1 MNKRTLILPTIVRS
15 SVLALLVMSA
25 LQGCSR
31 PTSVSGEMHGMAAPA
46 PAAEILLDGVVG
58 GAQQAARGKF
68 LAYEHSIA
76 VDAAE
81 GEVKPLLDKLV
92 AACQADVAN
101 QCTLLASGV
110 QGGRE
115 SSANV
120 RVRIKRPGVDKLVA
134 LAAAGGEVASRNTA
148 AEDLEGPI
156 RDNAKRL
163 DMLRS
168 YQQKLQALEAKSAN
182 NVEALVKVSQ
192 ELASVQSEL
201 EAATGTEARLMERVN
216 MDLLNIAIQSRTQR
230 GFWSPVKRSLSD
242 FGSNLSEGIASAVTG
257 VAYLIPW
264 ALILLAIGALAR
276 KLWRKVRSK

>member
-1 MNKRTLILPTIVRS
+1 M
-15 SVLALLVMSA
+15 LALLL
-25 LQGCSR
+25 LQGCSK
-31 PTSVSGEMHGMAAPA
+31 PYPAPSGAPAALEVAAAAPA
-46 PAAEILLDGVVG
+46 ARAD
-58 GAQQAARGKF
+58 AQRGKY
-68 LAYEHSIA
+68 LAYEHSVT

-81 GEVKPLLDKLV
+81 ADVKPLLDKLV
-92 AACQADVAN
+92 AACQGDAVN
-101 QCTLLASGV
+101 QCTLLAAGI

-115 SSANV
+115 SSAHV
-120 RVRIKRPGVDKLVA
+120 RLRIKRPGVEKLVA
-134 LAAAGGEVASRNTA
+134 LAAAGGVVASRNTA

-168 YQQKLQALEAKSAN
+168 YREKLLALEAKAGNSAD
-182 NVEALVKVSQ
+182 ALIKLSQ

-201 EAATGTEARLMERVN
+201 EAASGVEARLLERVN

-230 GFWSPVKRSLSD
+230 GFWSPVKRALGD
-242 FGSNLSEGIASAVTG
+242 FGSNLSQGIASTVTG

-264 ALILLAIGALAR
+264 LLVLLALGALAR

>member
-1 MNKRTLILPTIVRS
+1 MDKRTLILPTIVKS
-15 SVLALLVMSA
+15 SVLALVLLSG

-31 PTSVSGEMHGMAAPA
+31 PADVGMQRMAEV
-46 PAAEILLDGVVG
+46 AAEYSTADSAAG
-58 GAQQAARGKF
+58 GAQQEQRGKY
-68 LAYEHSIA
+68 LAYEHSVT

-81 GEVKPLLDKLV
+81 GDVKPLLDKLV
-92 AACQADVAN
+92 AACHADVAN

-168 YQQKLQALEAKSAN
+168 YQQKLQALEAKSSN
-182 NVEALVKVSQ
+182 NVEALVKLSQ

-201 EAATGTEARLMERVN
+201 EAATGVEARLMERVN

-230 GFWSPVKRSLSD
+230 GFWSPVKRALGD

-264 ALILLAIGALAR
+264 ALILLVVGALGR
-276 KLWRKVRSK
+276 KIWRKARNK

>member
-1 MNKRTLILPTIVRS
+1 MNKRTLILPTIVKS
-15 SVLALLVMSA
+15 SVLALLVLSA

-31 PTSVSGEMHGMAAPA
+31 PYASSDIGYSSAAA
-46 PAAEILLDGVVG
+46 KEAVA
-58 GAQQAARGKF
+58 GAQQPARGKY
-68 LAYEHSIA
+68 LAYEHSVT

-92 AACQADVAN
+92 AACHADVAN

-134 LAAAGGEVASRNTA
+134 LAAAGGEVASRHTA

-168 YQQKLQALEAKSAN
+168 YQQKLQALEAKSSN
-182 NVEALVKVSQ
+182 NVEALVKLSQ

-201 EAATGTEARLMERVN
+201 EAATGAEARLLERVN
-216 MDLLNIAIQSRTQR
+216 MDLLNISIQSRTQR

-257 VAYLIPW
+257 VAYMIPW
-264 ALILLAIGALAR
+264 ALILLVVGALAR
-276 KLWRKVRSK
+276 KLWRKVRSQ